1 MLWDVG
7 TAQCHVDE
15 QRHTFLRLPKIN
27 PQIGIKYVEDRV
39 GVSLIFLC
47 VASLFCVGVSTL
59 VCPGLTSPIPISKP
73 NITFQS
79 TSRNIYIYRALPTT
93 SYQDFN
99 IKRLTTR
106 LPTNYI
112 STPI

>member
-1 MLWDVG
+1 MAYILALTKYRLRQQSGADIG

-39 GVSLIFLC
+39 RVSLIFLC

-59 VCPGLTSPIPISKP
+59 VCPARTPPYLKGE
-73 NITFQS
+73 F
-79 TSRNIYIYRALPTT
+79 
-93 SYQDFN
+93 
-99 IKRLTTR
+99 RLG
-106 LPTNYI
+106 
-112 STPI
+112 

>member
-1 MLWDVG
+1 MACILALTKYRLRQQSGADVG

-27 PQIGIKYVEDRV
+27 PQIGIKYVEDWV

-59 VCPGLTSPIPISKP
+59 VCPV
-73 NITFQS
+73 FFFVM
-79 TSRNIYIYRALPTT
+79 YIFFFFFFFDYYEAHEGPQQPMTA
-93 SYQDFN
+93 N
-99 IKRLTTR
+99 AG
-106 LPTNYI
+106 
-112 STPI
+112 

>member
-1 MLWDVG
+1 MACILALTKYRLRQQSGADIG

-27 PQIGIKYVEDRV
+27 PQIGIKYVEDWV

-59 VCPGLTSPIPISKP
+59 VCPAEYMVDEFWMKFHTVDFKP
-73 NITFQS
+73 RMDESQTYFIT
-79 TSRNIYIYRALPTT
+79 T
-93 SYQDFN
+93 
-99 IKRLTTR
+99 
-106 LPTNYI
+106 
-112 STPI
+112 

>member
-1 MLWDVG
+1 MWHEWVHRRKQISLKRILWDVG
-7 TAQCHVDE
+7 TAQCDMDE

-59 VCPGLTSPIPISKP
+59 VCPDSL
-73 NITFQS
+73 
-79 TSRNIYIYRALPTT
+79 Y
-93 SYQDFN
+93 
-99 IKRLTTR
+99 
-106 LPTNYI
+106 TN
-112 STPI
+112 

>member
-1 MLWDVG
+1 MKNRRHVYRLRWQSGADVG

-27 PQIGIKYVEDRV
+27 PQIGIKYVEDWV

-59 VCPGLTSPIPISKP
+59 VCPEYLIYNQLMPI
-73 NITFQS
+73 
-79 TSRNIYIYRALPTT
+79 
-93 SYQDFN
+93 
-99 IKRLTTR
+99 
-106 LPTNYI
+106 TNW
-112 STPI
+112 S